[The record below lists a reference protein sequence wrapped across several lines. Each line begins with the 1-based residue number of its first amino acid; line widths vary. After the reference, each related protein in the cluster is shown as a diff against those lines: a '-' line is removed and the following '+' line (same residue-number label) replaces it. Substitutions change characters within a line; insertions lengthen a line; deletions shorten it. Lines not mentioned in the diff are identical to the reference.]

1 MCIASCLFS
10 RSSLK
15 RLTLSHSCRQRDR
28 AERRAI
34 AEASDKEN
42 EDKAGSDEVSK
53 AASERDQRAK
63 QEQLRRQG
71 LQLTGKA

>member
-1 MCIASCLFS
+1 MHRLLSLFEEFS
-10 RSSLK
+10 QETDSLS
-15 RLTLSHSCRQRDR
+15 LSCRQRDR

-42 EDKAGSDEVSK
+42 EDKAGSDKVTK